1 MRELLVASGNRGKIL
16 EIGKALDGCVDRI
29 LSAADYPGLPQVIED
44 GATFEANARK
54 KALSAALASGIP
66 ALADDSGLVVDALG
80 GRPGV
85 FSARFAGEGAGDAEN
100 NRKLLRELSCVP
112 AERRNASFHCVVA
125 LCLPDGACS
134 TFTGEL
140 HGIILGEPRGNGGF
154 GYDPLFLVPG
164 YGKTLAELSL
174 DVKNGISHRG
184 KALEKLRKFLSHG

>member
-1 MRELLVASGNRGKIL
+1 MRELLVASGNKGKVL
-16 EIGKALDGCVDRI
+16 EIGRALDGFVSRI
-29 LSAADYPGLPQVIED
+29 LSAADYPDLPHVDED
-44 GATFEANARK
+44 GTTFEANARK

-100 NRKLLRELSCVP
+100 NEKLLLELDGI
-112 AERRNASFHCVVA
+112 AADRRQASFHCVVA
-125 LCLPDGACS
+125 LCLPDGACA

-140 HGIILGEPRGNGGF
+140 HGFILEEPRGSGGF

-164 YGKTLAELSL
+164 YGKTLAELPL
-174 DVKNGISHRG
+174 DIKNGISHRG
-184 KALEKLRKFLSHG
+184 KALEKVRRYLSQG

>member
-16 EIGKALDGCVDRI
+16 EIGKALGGCVDRI
-29 LSAADYPGLPQVIED
+29 LSAADCPGLPPVIED
-44 GATFEANARK
+44 GATFEDNALK

-66 ALADDSGLVVDALG
+66 ALADDSGLVVEALG

-85 FSARFAGEGAGDAEN
+85 FSARYAGEGAGDAEN
-100 NRKLLRELSCVP
+100 NEKLLRELNGIP
-112 AERRNASFHCVVA
+112 EEQRHASFHCVAA
-125 LCLPDGACS
+125 LCLPDGTCS

-140 HGIILGEPRGNGGF
+140 HGIILAEPRGNGGF

-174 DVKNGISHRG
+174 DIKNGISHRG